1 VPSSLTPPK
10 SPRLL
15 WGSASDE
22 EVDAELDA
30 AFAPLEVMGELM
42 APEPKCDA
50 VVTIEGRR
58 IFFVKSTRIRE

>member
-1 VPSSLTPPK
+1 
-10 SPRLL
+10 
-15 WGSASDE
+15 
-22 EVDAELDA
+22 
-30 AFAPLEVMGELM
+30 MGELM